1 MERGRT
7 FGGVGGW
14 EEILPDLGLEEK
26 GHESPIKSEKGM
38 SNVPEKSEV
47 RVVQVD
53 SNLSN
58 M

>member
-7 FGGVGGW
+7 FGGVGAW

-26 GHESPIKSEKGM
+26 GQESPVKSEKGM
-38 SNVPEKSEV
+38 SDVAEKIEV